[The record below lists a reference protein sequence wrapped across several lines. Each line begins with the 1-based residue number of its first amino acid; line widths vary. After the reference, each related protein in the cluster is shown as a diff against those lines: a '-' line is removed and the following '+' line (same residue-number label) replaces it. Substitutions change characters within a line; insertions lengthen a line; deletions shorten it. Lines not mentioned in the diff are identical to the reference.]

1 MSCAENV
8 TDMTDMEIK
17 PRLLMIGLD
26 AAEFSLINQW
36 TRDGSLPNL
45 KRLRDR
51 GAFARLDSTADWLV
65 GSPWP
70 TFYTGTLPS
79 DHGLYHYLLWKPDT
93 MTTTRPMPDWLPLDP
108 FWRHLDKQGKRVIA
122 VDIPLCYAPQ
132 TYDGVEISG
141 WATHELLVP
150 PDYYPAS
157 IKDWVIQHYGAPL
170 RDEEEYRLM
179 TAQELLTIRDQLVSM
194 SAKVA
199 EMSCGLMQREAWDLM
214 MIVFSATHRGGHK
227 LWDLSGMTGEAT
239 QEQRVALEGAL
250 RDIYIACDQ
259 AIGRLLETAGDDVT
273 VLVYSLHGM
282 GENSCRSELLPE
294 MLAAIL
300 ADTEHRPPLSLTK
313 RIAARLRA
321 MVPLQLRNTIKAHLP
336 MAIQDML
343 TSYWHT
349 GGINWATTPAFALVS
364 DLQGYIRINLRGRE
378 AEGIVA
384 SSEDYERLCTRI
396 SEGLLTFVDA
406 DSGDPIVREVARS
419 IDIYPDGKRREDLPD
434 LVVKWAHTSAAT
446 HRAIRSDRYHITIPW
461 PTPGRHSSGR
471 SGNHRPHGFLVA
483 AGPGI
488 VPDTNLGKAH
498 ILDLIPTVLDL
509 LGLATAPVQKGRA
522 LFSGKSGDLSKGQT
536 NNITD

>member
-1 MSCAENV
+1 
-8 TDMTDMEIK
+8 
-17 PRLLMIGLD
+17 MIGLD
-26 AAEFSLINQW
+26 AAEVSLIDQW

-45 KRLRDR
+45 QRLRER
-51 GAFARLDSTADWLV
+51 GAFARLGSTADWLV

-79 DHGLYHYLLWKPDT
+79 DHGLYHYLLWKPDS
-93 MTTTRPMPDWLPLDP
+93 MTTARPTPDWLPLDP

-122 VDIPLCYAPQ
+122 IDIPLCYTPH
-132 TYDGVEISG
+132 TFDGVEITG

-150 PDYYPAS
+150 PDYYPAA
-157 IKDWVIQHYGAPL
+157 IKDWVEQYYGAPQ

-179 TAQELLTIRDQLVSM
+179 TAQELLAIRDQLISM
-194 SAKVA
+194 TTKVA
-199 EMSCGLMQREAWDLM
+199 ELSCGFMQREAWDMM

-227 LWDLSGMTGEAT
+227 LWDLSGMAGEAT
-239 QEQRVALEGAL
+239 QEQHAALEGAL
-250 RDIYIACDQ
+250 REIYIACDK

-300 ADTEHRPPLSLTK
+300 ADAEPRRPASLTK
-313 RIAARLRA
+313 RIAARLRSL
-321 MVPLQLRNTIKAHLP
+321 VPVMLRNTIKSHLP
-336 MAIQDML
+336 MAVQDKL
-343 TSYWHT
+343 TTYWHT
-349 GGINWATTPAFALVS
+349 GGINWAMTPAFALVS

-378 AEGIVA
+378 AEGCVA
-384 SSEDYERLCTRI
+384 SGEDYERLCAGI

-419 IDIYPDGKRREDLPD
+419 TDIYPDGERRDDLPD
-434 LVVKWAHTSAAT
+434 LVVKWAYTSAAA
-446 HRAIRSDRYHITIPW
+446 HRAIRSDRYHATIPW
-461 PTPGRHSSGR
+461 PMPGRHSSGR

-483 AGPGI
+483 AGSGITPG
-488 VPDTNLGKAH
+488 TKLEKAH

-509 LGLATAPVQKGRA
+509 FGLAATPAQKGRA
-522 LFSGKSGDLSKGQT
+522 LFSGKNRRSIQ
-536 NNITD
+536 